1 MFKYICLFILLS
13 FNLFSQGGKT
23 KLNADIENKENKILI
38 NIRGDKKT
46 VVTQKRDEV
55 VYVVKSGDTLSRIA
69 KRYKKNISD
78 IVRDNKIKNRDL
90 IITGDIL
97 IIR

>member
-23 KLNADIENKENKILI
+23 KLNADIENRNNKILI